1 MYTGGMENG
10 NWTSHD
16 QITTVLSCLKNSLWG
31 NGMTRAHKNMYMYI
45 YIYNLF
51 FFLNLDSNLWDSFWF
66 FSCTLSSRCY
76 LYRRSMTHV
85 LWHGQTH
92 TQTVRQEGCYVCDQ
106 DLLTHIGGRPGSRD
120 EEVVCAHFAGWVNS
134 REDSQSEN
142 HPVKSYPEDTYA

>member
-1 MYTGGMENG
+1 MYTGG

-31 NGMTRAHKNMYMYI
+31 NGMTRAHKNM

-76 LYRRSMTHV
+76 LYRRSKQHDSCIVTRADTHTD
-85 LWHGQTH
+85 GQT
-92 TQTVRQEGCYVCDQ
+92 GGLLCVCDQ